1 MYTQATVRYHTP
13 PYSYASRLG
22 RFFKVL
28 MVALR
33 WRGNEKGCPGFA
45 LGGEK
50 RYIYILRILLSKQRQ
65 FPSPWV
71 FLGSFHSKRRF
82 LLSRRVVS
90 F

>member
-13 PYSYASRLG
+13 PCSYASRLG

-50 RYIYILRILLSKQRQ
+50 RYIYIEDIAFEATAVSLSLGIFRLLSFQEE
-65 FPSPWV
+65 
-71 FLGSFHSKRRF
+71 
-82 LLSRRVVS
+82 VS
-90 F
+90 IVA

>member
-65 FPSPWV
+65 FPSPSLLDI
-71 FLGSFHSKRRF
+71 FR
-82 LLSRRVVS
+82 LLSFQEEVS
-90 F
+90 IVA

>member
-50 RYIYILRILLSKQRQ
+50 RYIYIEDIAFEATVVPSPSLLDIFRLLSFQEE
-65 FPSPWV
+65 
-71 FLGSFHSKRRF
+71 
-82 LLSRRVVS
+82 VS
-90 F
+90 IVA

>member
-33 WRGNEKGCPGFA
+33 WRENEKGCPGFA

-50 RYIYILRILLSKQRQ
+50 RYIYIYIEDIAFEATAVSLSLLAGY
-65 FPSPWV
+65 F
-71 FLGSFHSKRRF
+71 
-82 LLSRRVVS
+82 
-90 F
+90 